1 MRKIYR
7 ERHARYMSMSR
18 DSPWDSVLS
27 VSCSQKR
34 KRQHEHR
41 AQSAQEAKP
50 TKSQTTSTNWMQR
63 TTRNCDREGK
73 REGETLQERA
83 VMHWEIPYGIHC
95 ENNYIVLF
103 VIQTCCEDLL
113 KCLVFSYLYSLQICQ
128 ISTIVY
134 YTDTYN
140 TIIKS
145 YIWIYLLIS
154 LMKAVLS

>member
-1 MRKIYR
+1 MAAPKGERGGGAGAVEVDGKLHIHTHVLAQTTEWEQIVATLKTKPRIHIPRMRKIYR

-73 REGETLQERA
+73 REGETL
-83 VMHWEIPYGIHC
+83 
-95 ENNYIVLF
+95 
-103 VIQTCCEDLL
+103 
-113 KCLVFSYLYSLQICQ
+113 
-128 ISTIVY
+128 
-134 YTDTYN
+134 
-140 TIIKS
+140 
-145 YIWIYLLIS
+145 
-154 LMKAVLS
+154 